1 MYHSYYL
8 ILTCGDK
15 NCWTYTANN
24 MKNTEQITKGKRW
37 VVKIGSSLLT
47 NDGQGLDENRIAGW
61 VKQLAELSDAGME
74 IILVSSGAV
83 ATGMGRLGWT
93 SRPESLDFLQAA
105 AAVGQSSLVQC
116 YQDCFNPYG
125 YQTAQMLLTHDD
137 LSNRHRYLN
146 ARNAMRTL
154 LSLNVIPIINEND
167 SIVTDEIRFG
177 DNDTLAALVAN
188 LIEADALIILTD
200 QQGLFD
206 ADPRNN
212 PNAKLISQAKAN
224 DPLIAQF
231 ATGAGALGSG
241 GMATKVKAAILAAR
255 SGSVTQI
262 CAGKE
267 SDVLLRLR
275 KGEMLGTQLM
285 PNQQPVVAR
294 KQWLAGHL
302 QTRGVVKLDAG
313 AAKALSEQGR
323 SLLPVG
329 VVSVEGKFQRGDAVS
344 CVDVQGKPIAIGLIN
359 YDAPESRR
367 LCKKPS
373 SEIHKILGYV
383 AEPEL
388 IHRDNLVIL

>member
-1 MYHSYYL
+1 MQVSIGIIH
-8 ILTCGDK
+8 
-15 NCWTYTANN
+15 TAKK
-24 MKNTEQITKGKRW
+24 MKNTEQITRGKRW

-47 NDGQGLDENRIAGW
+47 NDGQGLDQERIADW
-61 VKQLAELSDAGME
+61 VRQLAELCDSGLD

-93 SRPESLDFLQAA
+93 TRPVSLDFLQAA

-146 ARNAMRTL
+146 ARNALRTL

-167 SIVTDEIRFG
+167 SIVTDEIKFG

-206 ADPRNN
+206 ADPRKN
-212 PNAKLISQAKAN
+212 PHAKLISQAKAN
-224 DPLIAQF
+224 DPDIAQF

-241 GMATKVKAAILAAR
+241 GMATKVKAAILSAR
-255 SGSVTQI
+255 SGAVTQI

-267 SDVLLRLR
+267 PDILLRLR
-275 KGEMLGTQLM
+275 RGELLGSQLM
-285 PNQQPVVAR
+285 PDQQPVVAR

-302 QTRGVVKLDAG
+302 QTRGVLKLDSG
-313 AAKALSEQGR
+313 ASQALCAQGR

-329 VVSVEGKFQRGDAVS
+329 VLSVEGRFQRGDAVS
-344 CVDVQGKPIAIGLIN
+344 CVDTHGKPIAIGLIN
-359 YDAPESRR
+359 YDANESAL
-367 LCKKPS
+367 LCKQPS
-373 SEIHKILGYV
+373 SAIQKILGYV
-383 AEPEL
+383 AEPEI